1 MKVEVTVDASEFERK
16 MADLPACLA
25 RAQKRALQDIG
36 AAVASRATRA
46 FRTTGL
52 RPSPWAPRRPSKA
65 DDGHPLLIRSGTL
78 RRSIGWKLDGSD
90 AVAVGSSHAYALYHQ
105 FGTRRMP
112 ARPFFPL
119 DRHGNL
125 LPETVRKVIGK
136 VKRAF
141 REELEKL

>member
-25 RAQKRALQDIG
+25 RARRRALLDAG
-36 AAVASRATRA
+36 TAVKSRAE
-46 FRTTGL
+46 RTFKEPGM
-52 RPSPWAPRRPSKA
+52 RPSPWAPRKGNADPSR
-65 DDGHPLLIRSGTL
+65 PLLQKSGVMKRDLSARLEGDDTVVVGTPHEYIR
-78 RRSIGWKLDGSD
+78 
-90 AVAVGSSHAYALYHQ
+90 YHQ

-112 ARPFFPL
+112 ARPVLPL

-125 LPETVRKVIGK
+125 LPETMRKVMGK
-136 VKRAF
+136 VKKAF